1 MRTVG
6 SRFAAAATILLS
18 AASAYA
24 HGGSMNPGSVP
35 PDPGVPLGPPWHGP
49 KFKENEPEL
58 TPGGGDPKVAI
69 TRWETWWSNNKDAY
83 LRLAERAAGD
93 APGATPSSLPPSE
106 RAKEAAERRA
116 TSMRKRLA
124 VLFTEA
130 LADPSFEV
138 RTAAAIALGKTGQA
152 EGSEPLRRAA
162 LTDAHK
168 DVRDSAVLG
177 LGLSG
182 RQADIPFLEKMLFD
196 REENPRRRGFAAF
209 AIGIIGGEDAAVTLL
224 RFSDERPDGG
234 KPEPLRK
241 KPELAASVFI
251 GMGMTGCADVLPRLR
266 AAAADTEFDENVR
279 SFALL
284 SLGRLKD
291 RASLAMLSTTLTNER
306 DPALRRAA
314 ALALGRAAGPD
325 DAAVV
330 AALAK
335 ALTED
340 RDPLTKHF
348 AATSLGTIG
357 GVPVRE
363 ALRRAFKEGDDKDR
377 AFAALALGIAKDAE
391 SAPMVRAALEDK
403 QDESDAGSL
412 CIALGLMSDAASAP
426 AIEKTLNGAKK
437 VWLRGYAALALGM
450 CGATSAVESLHK
462 RLEGEGDPRMRM
474 NLAMALGMLHDPKAK
489 SYLVDTLRG
498 ADTFFE
504 KGSAALALGA
514 LRMSA
519 AVPDLEVVARDGKSE
534 EMLRAFTLVA
544 LGDIADPSP
553 VPKLSRFSVDG
564 NYDAAVR
571 VDPLNEVLT
580 IY

>member
-1 MRTVG
+1 
-6 SRFAAAATILLS
+6 
-18 AASAYA
+18 
-24 HGGSMNPGSVP
+24 MNPGSVP
-35 PDPGVPLGPPWHGP
+35 PDPGIPLGPPWHGP
-49 KFKENEPEL
+49 KYKENEPEL

-83 LRLAERAAGD
+83 LRLAERVGGD
-93 APGATPSSLPPSE
+93 APGATPSALPPSE
-106 RAKEAAERRA
+106 RAKEAEERRE

-138 RTAAAIALGKTGQA
+138 RTAAAIALGKTGLP

-162 LTDAHK
+162 ATDVHK
-168 DVRDSAVLG
+168 DVRDSAVIG
-177 LGLSG
+177 LGLLG

-196 REENPRRRGFAAF
+196 REENARRRGFAAF
-209 AIGIIGGEDAAVTLL
+209 AIGLIGGEDAAVTLL
-224 RFSDERPDGG
+224 RFSDERPDGP

-291 RASLAMLSTTLTNER
+291 RASLSTLCAALTGER

-363 ALRRAFKEGDDKDR
+363 ALRRAFKEGDEKDR
-377 AFAALALGIAKDAE
+377 AFAGLALGIAKDAE
-391 SAPMVRAALEDK
+391 FAPQVRAALEDRP
-403 QDESDAGSL
+403 DESDAGSL

-426 AIEKTLNGAKK
+426 AIEKSMNGAKK
-437 VWLRGYAALALGM
+437 VWLQGYAALALGM

-462 RLEGEGDPRMRM
+462 RLEHEQDPRMRM
-474 NLAMALGMLHDPKAK
+474 NLAIALGMLHDPKAK